1 MIFFPK
7 KLRRQLHLD
16 GRGDADA
23 ADAAAAAA
31 AKKEEDFL
39 AEQESMPATPVLPAQ
54 SLQTKVMWTDSA

>member
-31 AKKEEDFL
+31 KKEEDFF